1 MARIW
6 EKVNTKEEERKSP
19 EKKKRKQC
27 TKWRRYRQPKVSV
40 EKVSQRL
47 DKLFANSSRML
58 SEKPHIQ
65 SGLKMGNHYV
75 LERK

>member
-1 MARIW
+1 MARNW
-6 EKVNTKEEERKSP
+6 EKVNTEEEERKSP

-27 TKWRRYRQPKVSV
+27 TKWRRRGQPKVSV

-47 DKLFANSSRML
+47 DKLSANSSRIL

-65 SGLKMGNHYV
+65 SGLKMGNH
-75 LERK
+75 